1 MIILT
6 ISFLGEILKAVIPLP
21 IPASIYGLLL
31 MLTALV
37 TGIVPVDSVRRTA
50 EFLIEI
56 MPMMFIPAGVGLM
69 ESWGLISGIWI
80 QVVVVIVV
88 STFLVM
94 TASGRVTQSVIRAEK
109 RGQEH
114 GGDTDKFGFLRR
126 DDQRFGVRAGRYREE
141 EA

>member
-1 MIILT
+1 MKYCRQFLIILT

-56 MPMMFIPAGVGLM
+56 MILGFLIAAIIAAVLYSTRMREKNQQLSEAANAKSDFLSNISHGSAERGGVRGRP
-69 ESWGLISGIWI
+69 EHRHDHGNQG
-80 QVVVVIVV
+80 
-88 STFLVM
+88 
-94 TASGRVTQSVIRAEK
+94 SGRVLLRAM
-109 RGQEH
+109 
-114 GGDTDKFGFLRR
+114 
-126 DDQRFGVRAGRYREE
+126 
-141 EA
+141 